1 MFGPLNFASQ
11 KRDFKYVGLPFEN
24 TVQVSSCLLCESKF
38 NLALQ
43 QDDFLQ
49 HLFDDHRLVVA
60 DVPLI
65 AILEK

>member
-1 MFGPLNFASQ
+1 MFGPLNFSSP
-11 KRDFKYVGLPFEN
+11 KRDLKSVPFEN
-24 TVQVSSCLLCESKF
+24 TAQVSSCLLCESKF

-43 QDDFLQ
+43 QDVFLQ

>member
-1 MFGPLNFASQ
+1 MFGPLNFSSP
-11 KRDFKYVGLPFEN
+11 KRDLNRVPFEN
-24 TVQVSSCLLCESKF
+24 TAQVSSCLLCESKF